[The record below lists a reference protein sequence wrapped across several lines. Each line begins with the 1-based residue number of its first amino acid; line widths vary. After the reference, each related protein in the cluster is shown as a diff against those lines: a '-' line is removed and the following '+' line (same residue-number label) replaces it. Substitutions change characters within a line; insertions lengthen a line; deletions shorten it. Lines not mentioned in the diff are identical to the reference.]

1 MCKGGDL
8 SLVRYHKKQ
17 PSLVAKLQQAMARA
31 RIGITLEHRTL
42 MRRYTEKGIMI
53 MKSLMKPLKNSLH
66 SCCFMPRAHDVWCV
80 SHRSTFIASSLEDN
94 SSFA

>member
-1 MCKGGDL
+1 MTEQMTTTEASQGAAVD
-8 SLVRYHKKQ
+8 RTKKQ
-17 PSLVAKLQQAMARA
+17 PSLVAKLQQEMARA

-66 SCCFMPRAHDVWCV
+66 SCCFMRRRRDAL
-80 SHRSTFIASSLEDN
+80 SQSLEKICKLL
-94 SSFA
+94 